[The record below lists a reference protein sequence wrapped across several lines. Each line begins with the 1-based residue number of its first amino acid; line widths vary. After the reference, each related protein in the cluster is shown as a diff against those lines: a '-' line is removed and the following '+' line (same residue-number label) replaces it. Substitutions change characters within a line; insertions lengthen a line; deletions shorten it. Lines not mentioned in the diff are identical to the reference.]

1 MRADALLEVRR
12 GLHERLLRR
21 VDARGLE
28 EVSRTERRLRVREEA
43 LAILREERHIL
54 PRGVLTKVINEVS
67 DAVVGLGPIEFL
79 LKDPEVTEG
88 LLTKRVRQ
96 RMESNRRQETDGGQ
110 RWLRHSSHVANPA
123 GGSSIGS
130 LPSSSPGVGM
140 SMLAAHSASSS
151 SDIRQVVCGASAW
164 R

>member
-79 LKDPEVTEG
+79 LKDPEVTEVMVNG
-88 LLTKRVRQ
+88 PDDVYVERKGRLEKV
-96 RMESNRRQETDGGQ
+96 TDGLFEGEEAVLHVIE
-110 RWLRHSSHVANPA
+110 RIVAPLGLRVDE
-123 GGSSIGS
+123 
-130 LPSSSPGVGM
+130 SSPWVDAR
-140 SMLAAHSASSS
+140 L
-151 SDIRQVVCGASAW
+151 SDGSRVQTRFLGTLF
-164 R
+164 RP